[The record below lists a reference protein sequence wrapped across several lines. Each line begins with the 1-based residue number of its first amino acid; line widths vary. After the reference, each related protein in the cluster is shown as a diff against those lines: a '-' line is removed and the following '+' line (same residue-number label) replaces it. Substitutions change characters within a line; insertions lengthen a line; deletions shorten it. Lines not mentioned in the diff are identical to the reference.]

1 MRVVVKNGNGMLVN
15 VVLVEIAVTTLRRS
29 WTCLCT
35 VGTCLTECT
44 LNKRPECYRGALEEG
59 IMTHGQ
65 F

>member
-1 MRVVVKNGNGMLVN
+1 MYSGDMPHGMHP
-15 VVLVEIAVTTLRRS
+15 
-29 WTCLCT
+29 
-35 VGTCLTECT
+35 